1 MTGNDFFVN
10 GLTRAYSGFLQSQL
24 AGTKTKGTMGFMD
37 TVEALDESGNVGA
50 LSTEDMTLE
59 EYKQYI
65 YQKISL
71 LPMHPSQA
79 MSSVSI
85 HITDK
90 GFEAMKKNPSY
101 EKWVLDTLKANFAF
115 NDPWADICGGSFS
128 VYRFGE
134 TKEEY
139 RGDSWRMGFQGGKGS
154 SIFDEESE
162 ESFWE
167 KRAKRHRKYME
178 MLNKEALEEKIMGR
192 VLMEAAVRRGDYEGM
207 FAEQSMAQS
216 ISFARLL
223 LNPEL
228 TES

>member
-1 MTGNDFFVN
+1 MAGNDFFVN
-10 GLTRAYSGFLQSQL
+10 SMTRAYSGFLQSQL
-24 AGTKTKGTMGFMD
+24 AGTKTKGAVGFMD
-37 TVEALDESGNVGA
+37 TVGTLYETGEVGA
-50 LSTEDMTLE
+50 FSAEDMTLE

-65 YQKISL
+65 YQKISQI
-71 LPMHPSQA
+71 PMHPSQA
-79 MSSVSI
+79 MSSISI

-90 GFEAMKKNPSY
+90 GFEAMKKDPSY
-101 EKWVLDTLKANFAF
+101 EKWVLDTLKASFSF
-115 NDPWADICGGSFS
+115 YDPWASTCGGSFT
-128 VYRFGE
+128 VHRFGE

-139 RGDSWRMGFQGGKGS
+139 RGDSWRMGFQGGKGG

-167 KRAKRHRKYME
+167 KRAKRHKKYME
-178 MLNKEALEEKIMGR
+178 MLNKEALEEKIMGQ
-192 VLMEAAVRRGDYEGM
+192 VLKEAAVRRGDYEGM